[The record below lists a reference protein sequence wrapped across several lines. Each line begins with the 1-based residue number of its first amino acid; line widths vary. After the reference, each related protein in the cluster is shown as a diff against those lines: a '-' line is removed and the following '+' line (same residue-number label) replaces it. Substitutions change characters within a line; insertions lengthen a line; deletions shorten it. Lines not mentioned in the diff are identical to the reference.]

1 VAITSRA
8 EPQPLPSLSSL
19 LPNLAPIRLVIAD
32 VSTRARTTLSRAVAT
47 AGIVVVAEAATGDD
61 VIRTALSQHADVI
74 LITMALVYAAARPL
88 IRELAERAPDSAVV
102 VIGSTE
108 DEGEMIDAI
117 RAGASGYVHRDAT
130 ATTLVR
136 EIVETAGG
144 DVVLSRAD
152 ARRLVRHLADETPT
166 NGASTH
172 HLTALS
178 PRECEVIQLMAQ
190 GQTAR
195 EIAET
200 LGISRRTVE
209 GHAAR
214 ILEKLGAKNRADA
227 VRRYIEAR

>member
-1 VAITSRA
+1 MAITSRA
-8 EPQPLPSLSSL
+8 ELQPLPNLSSL
-19 LPNLAPIRLVIAD
+19 VPNLIPIRLVIAD
-32 VSTRARTTLSRAVAT
+32 VSSRARSTLARAVAT
-47 AGIVVVAEAATGDD
+47 TGIVVVAEAATGDD

-88 IRELAERAPDSAVV
+88 IRELSERAPESAVV

-108 DEGEMIDAI
+108 DENEMIDAI
-117 RAGASGYVHRDAT
+117 PAGASGYVHRDAT
-130 ATTLVR
+130 STTLVR

-144 DVVLSRAD
+144 DVVLSRSD
-152 ARRLVRHLADETPT
+152 ARKLVRHLADDDHA
-166 NGASTH
+166 NGASPPH
-172 HLTALS
+172 MAALS
-178 PRECEVIQLMAQ
+178 PRECEVIQLMAT

-195 EIAET
+195 EIALT

-214 ILEKLGAKNRADA
+214 ILEKLGARNKADA